1 MVNDING
8 FRSRS
13 LETPDNKSTSRTA
26 GSGGTKGTGTPAAAP
41 SSGHTDTVNLTD
53 AAGRMHELQAQ
64 LANAPEV
71 DSARVESL
79 RRAIADGQYNID
91 SVHVTD
97 KLIQLEQSLFG
108 MSGKK

>member
-13 LETPDNKSTSRTA
+13 LETPDNKSTSLTP
-26 GSGGTKGTGTPAAAP
+26 GSGPKGAGAPAP
-41 SSGHTDTVNLTD
+41 GSSSGNSDTVNLTD
-53 AAGRMHELQAQ
+53 AASRMHELEAQ
-64 LANAPEV
+64 LAKTPEV

-79 RRAIADGQYNID
+79 RRAIADGKYNVEN
-91 SVHVTD
+91 VHVAD

>member
-13 LETPDNKSTSRTA
+13 LETPDNKSTTRTPGSA
-26 GSGGTKGTGTPAAAP
+26 GPKGAGAPAP
-41 SSGHTDTVNLTD
+41 ESSSGNSDTVNLTD
-53 AAGRMHELQAQ
+53 AASRMHELQAQ
-64 LANAPEV
+64 LANTPEV